1 MPTRPCLLLLTVLTL
16 SGCAGNSVLTPYPL
30 RAGGYTHALAT
41 ATLPAAIEEARKV
54 KRGRDSVLARLEEG
68 RLAQLQG
75 DATASRAAFAEA
87 DRLERL
93 EADKA
98 TLSVS
103 QTASQGLSLVSNDNV
118 ITYRPP
124 VYEQI
129 FLHTYQA
136 LNYLSANDREGAR
149 VEMRQVQTLQDKAR
163 DQHDDKDTA
172 QPLPPASLA
181 HYSGETANLNDL
193 AARTGS
199 ASQNAWSLYL
209 SAVLYE
215 AAGQWDD
222 AYIDYKR
229 ALALTPEQ
237 PVLAQEVAR
246 LAARLNRREDFSQL
260 KLPNPAPA
268 ARANEGA
275 VVVLFEEGLAPP
287 RQELFLPFPWP
298 EAWYVLAI
306 PYYPQPWQVST
317 PLRLESGALKQP
329 VLTQPVTD
337 VQALA
342 ARALKDRLPTLLL
355 RQTLRAQTKHRMQ
368 EQSADK
374 GGSLLGV
381 LVGAWN
387 LISEQADLRSWLTLP
402 RYAHIA
408 RFTLP
413 EGEQEIRLNGVTS
426 VKLTV
431 NRQRLT
437 LLRVVQVDN
446 QYYAASW
453 PL

>member
-1 MPTRPCLLLLTVLTL
+1 MPPRLSLWLLMMLALT
-16 SGCAGNSVLTPYPL
+16 GCASNSILTPYPL

-41 ATLPAAIEEARKV
+41 AALPSAVDDARKV
-54 KRGRDSVLARLEEG
+54 KSGRDAALARLEEG
-68 RLAQLQG
+68 RLTQLQG
-75 DATASRAAFAEA
+75 DAAASRAAFAEA
-87 DRLERL
+87 DRLERR

-98 TLSVS
+98 AISAS
-103 QTASQGLSLVSNDNV
+103 QTANQGLSLVSNDNV
-118 ITYRPP
+118 ITYRLP
-124 VYEQI
+124 VHEQI

-136 LNYLSANDREGAR
+136 LNYLSANDREGAM
-149 VEMRQVQTLQDKAR
+149 VEMRQAQTLQDKAR
-163 DQHDDKDTA
+163 DSHESQEDA
-172 QPLPPASLA
+172 EPLPPMARE
-181 HYSGETANLNDL
+181 HYSSETANLDSL

-209 SAVLYE
+209 AGVLYE

-229 ALALTPEQ
+229 ALALTPEH
-237 PVLAQEVAR
+237 PVLAQDVSR
-246 LAARLNRREDFSQL
+246 LAARLNRREDVSLL
-260 KLPNPAPA
+260 KLPKPAPA
-268 ARANEGA
+268 AKADEGS
-275 VVVLFEEGLAPP
+275 VVVLFEEGLVPP

-306 PYYPQPWQVST
+306 PYYPQPWQASA
-317 PLRLESGALKQP
+317 PLRLENHALKQP
-329 VLTQPVTD
+329 VLTRPVTD

-342 ARALKDRLPTLLL
+342 ARALKDRLPALLL

-368 EQSADK
+368 EESADK

-408 RFTLP
+408 RFNLP